1 MRKIFLITIITAIFF
16 LAGLLI
22 FLTTNG
28 IKTETFNKLII
39 EKVNEINPKV
49 NLELKDVNFKLS
61 ATKFK
66 FEVVTKDPKI
76 LINERKIDLKFINF
90 DLNIFDYLNNKNPI
104 SQISIETKEN
114 NIDKIVDF
122 INEYDFNLPRNLVL
136 KQIKKG
142 KVKITSDIIFDKDT
156 PNNFK
161 YVLYGSVMD
170 AEIKVPS
177 NLKANNINFDFLI
190 NKNLI
195 NIKDLELII
204 DKIFVSSDEI
214 NINKENDKFEIN
226 GNLKT
231 KEAKININNY
241 SKIIGKNLDI
251 LNNQYVDLSSEST
264 LSFKIDKKFRIS
276 NFKINSKLKFDE
288 LYTKSNYQDFVYLK
302 NGNVQINYNK
312 NDLKINLDSKFL
324 FKNKKYN
331 NNDTDNLFKLIYKKK
346 HNLDAFVEIDLSN
359 TKNKINSQ
367 ELEKLIYYKN
377 LHLPKQEIS
386 FASQNKIKFN
396 LNNKNKITNLSVL
409 SKIMTDDLTIDYKSQ
424 RIKKYFSNFKN
435 QVKLSQSNFD
445 IYYTNNDFKIG
456 LKSKYSINDENE
468 NVNLNIKKKNNNYSF
483 NLDIDLDSAEIE
495 INELDYKKKAKINS
509 NLYIKGKY
517 KDNNEIFFNNIRF
530 NEEEKKLIVE
540 NLEIS
545 KNDKVKNLD
554 LFKIDLLNEN
564 GKKNILEFKKVNDN
578 YYLTGSEFDGSKNIK
593 NILDSS
599 SKSIFANFKNLN
611 TYIYLDIG
619 KYFVNNESYLSN
631 VLGKIQIKNNKIFN
645 SNITAKLNKKR
656 KFKLN
661 IATNDKREKV
671 TILEI
676 EKPEP
681 FIKNFKFIKGF
692 KEGSLIYESNEY
704 EGKSRSNLKIIDFK
718 VQEVPVLA
726 KLLTLASLQ
735 GIADLLTGE
744 GIRFSDFEMD
754 YETLGNTTNI
764 KELYAIGPAISLMM
778 EGYIVKDNLTSLK
791 GTLVP
796 ATTVN
801 KTISKIPMLG
811 ELLVGKKIG
820 EGVFGVSFK
829 IKGPPKKLKTT
840 VNPIKTLTPR
850 FITRTLEKISN

>member
-251 LNNQYVDLSSEST
+251 LNNQYVD
-264 LSFKIDKKFRIS
+264 
-276 NFKINSKLKFDE
+276 
-288 LYTKSNYQDFVYLK
+288 
-302 NGNVQINYNK
+302 
-312 NDLKINLDSKFL
+312 
-324 FKNKKYN
+324 
-331 NNDTDNLFKLIYKKK
+331 
-346 HNLDAFVEIDLSN
+346 
-359 TKNKINSQ
+359 
-367 ELEKLIYYKN
+367 
-377 LHLPKQEIS
+377 
-386 FASQNKIKFN
+386 
-396 LNNKNKITNLSVL
+396 
-409 SKIMTDDLTIDYKSQ
+409 
-424 RIKKYFSNFKN
+424 
-435 QVKLSQSNFD
+435 
-445 IYYTNNDFKIG
+445 
-456 LKSKYSINDENE
+456 
-468 NVNLNIKKKNNNYSF
+468 
-483 NLDIDLDSAEIE
+483 
-495 INELDYKKKAKINS
+495 
-509 NLYIKGKY
+509 
-517 KDNNEIFFNNIRF
+517 
-530 NEEEKKLIVE
+530 
-540 NLEIS
+540 
-545 KNDKVKNLD
+545 
-554 LFKIDLLNEN
+554 
-564 GKKNILEFKKVNDN
+564 
-578 YYLTGSEFDGSKNIK
+578 
-593 NILDSS
+593 
-599 SKSIFANFKNLN
+599 
-611 TYIYLDIG
+611 
-619 KYFVNNESYLSN
+619 
-631 VLGKIQIKNNKIFN
+631 
-645 SNITAKLNKKR
+645 
-656 KFKLN
+656 
-661 IATNDKREKV
+661 
-671 TILEI
+671 
-676 EKPEP
+676 
-681 FIKNFKFIKGF
+681 
-692 KEGSLIYESNEY
+692 
-704 EGKSRSNLKIIDFK
+704 
-718 VQEVPVLA
+718 
-726 KLLTLASLQ
+726 
-735 GIADLLTGE
+735 
-744 GIRFSDFEMD
+744 
-754 YETLGNTTNI
+754 
-764 KELYAIGPAISLMM
+764 
-778 EGYIVKDNLTSLK
+778 
-791 GTLVP
+791 
-796 ATTVN
+796 
-801 KTISKIPMLG
+801 
-811 ELLVGKKIG
+811 
-820 EGVFGVSFK
+820 
-829 IKGPPKKLKTT
+829 
-840 VNPIKTLTPR
+840 
-850 FITRTLEKISN
+850 

>member
-39 EKVNEINPKV
+39 EKVNEINPKI

-231 KEAKININNY
+231 KKAKININNY

-331 NNDTDNLFKLIYKKK
+331 NNNTDNLFKLIYKKK

-495 INELDYKKKAKINS
+495 INELDYKKKAKIKS

-661 IATNDKREKV
+661 IVTNDKREKV